1 MCDDSIAVR
10 CTMSETPL
18 PIDAVIVG
26 GGVAGLFALHALSGR
41 GHSVCLVERTS
52 LGDGQ
57 SVCAQGIVHGG
68 VKYSLGGLVSG
79 SARAIERMPER
90 WLAMADRGEGTDLS
104 GAPPLARSMWLWRSE
119 GIGGAFAMA
128 GARLSLRAKPQ
139 SVPPADRPEPL
150 KSVRGDVM
158 RMPEPVFDMMAVLR
172 ALAGPMRDVVV
183 RGSAE
188 PAHGVVA
195 HGSMEPAHGGVVRIR
210 GEGCALEL
218 RPRAVVLAAGGGNGA
233 LRELFGAAGPLMQ
246 LRPLHQAMV
255 RGPLPEFHGH
265 CVDGLATRVTVTS
278 AEVARGERVWHIGGK
293 LAEEGVA
300 RDAPSQRAHAMSE
313 MRSVLPAVDFARCSW
328 STYTISR
335 AEREQPGGARPE
347 DACVESE
354 DAGPMRLVT
363 VWPTKMALA
372 PVAADMVT
380 DAVGPSVHGS
390 SASALRSAL
399 GSWPRPEVAPPP
411 WARAEWV
418 PTAEIGR

>member
-1 MCDDSIAVR
+1 
-10 CTMSETPL
+10 
-18 PIDAVIVG
+18 
-26 GGVAGLFALHALSGR
+26 
-41 GHSVCLVERTS
+41 VCLVERTA

-104 GAPPLARSMWLWRSE
+104 AAPPLARSMWLWRSE

-128 GARLSLRAKPQ
+128 GARLSLRARPQ
-139 SVPPADRPEPL
+139 PVPPADRPDPL

-172 ALAGPMRDVVV
+172 ALAGPMGAVTV

-188 PAHGVVA
+188 A
-195 HGSMEPAHGGVVRIR
+195 AHGGVVRIC
-210 GEGCALEL
+210 GEGCAIEL

-233 LRELFGAAGPLMQ
+233 LRASFGAARPLMQ

-278 AEVARGERVWHIGGK
+278 ADSAAGERVWHIGGK
-293 LAEEGVA
+293 LAEEGAA

-313 MRSVLPAVDFARCSW
+313 MRSVLPDVDFGRCSW

-354 DAGPMRLVT
+354 DAGPLRTVT

-372 PVAADMVT
+372 PVAADMAA
-380 DAVGPSVHGS
+380 DALGPAVHGT
-390 SASALRSAL
+390 SAPALRSAL
-399 GSWPRPEVAPPP
+399 GPWTRPEVALPP
-411 WARAEWV
+411 WSRTEWV